1 MYIYVGELEIICVTF
16 LNGKKKI
23 NDKTPFLISQHA
35 RQKLDK
41 GSHQSRKI
49 IVPQYLIQ
57 IHKLTNLTPDS
68 SLSKMLIKNTVVREK

>member
-35 RQKLDK
+35 RQKLDLV
-41 GSHQSRKI
+41 SSRIDKPERPS
-49 IVPQYLIQ
+49 V
-57 IHKLTNLTPDS
+57 
-68 SLSKMLIKNTVVREK
+68 SLSVSISE